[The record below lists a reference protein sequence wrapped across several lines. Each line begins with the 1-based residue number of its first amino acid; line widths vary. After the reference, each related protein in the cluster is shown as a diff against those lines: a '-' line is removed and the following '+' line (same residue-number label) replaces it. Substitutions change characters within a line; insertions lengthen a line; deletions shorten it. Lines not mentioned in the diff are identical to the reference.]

1 MPRLH
6 PAISHGAAP
15 VVAPPASAPAIG
27 QPNCPAGPAQ
37 TCYPAPVIRPPA
49 WRRVRD
55 EALLW
60 LAALFVVAV
69 ALWCLRIAAGLLLG
83 L

>member
-1 MPRLH
+1 MPALH
-6 PAISHGAAP
+6 PASAGAAA
-15 VVAPPASAPAIG
+15 VVAPPASVASG
-27 QPNCPAGPAQ
+27 QANCPAGPAQ
-37 TCYPAPVIRPPA
+37 TCYPAAVRPPA
-49 WRRVRD
+49 WWRVRD

-60 LAALFVVAV
+60 LAALFVLAV